1 MIRKDFAGLNGFVW
15 WVGVVEDRNDPLKL
29 GHCRVRI
36 IGWHPEEKSLL
47 PTKDLPWSQTLQSVN
62 SPNSY
67 SVPRE
72 GEWVMGYF
80 MDGELANKPVVMGVF
95 PGIQM
100 YNNDPSKGFND
111 PRTAAQKA
119 AGPQIPAGTQDRFV
133 GQPTN
138 SPLARGEV
146 SKSMIHITNNQR
158 AHVCDIT
165 TELQKNSALARAKFS
180 SFLQAVRK
188 QLRALLA
195 ALGLEPSGEISKL
208 VSLAKA
214 IVRELKNINKIL
226 KEILDLSRVLIDFAR
241 KVRAMIDYILGLPAK
256 LLAMFR
262 ECLAEFLSALA
273 NGFKDLFALGS
284 GSETDVSAL
293 IKEIE
298 LATNEAKQI
307 ISNSATIAA
316 VPAAIIGILA
326 TPASAADVQAAG
338 NTLTSYIATNS
349 TSSSEAANT
358 YGYTSSTA
366 SSP

>member
-29 GHCRVRI
+29 GQCRVRI
-36 IGWHPEEKSLL
+36 IGWHPEEKSLM
-47 PTKDLPWSQTLQSVN
+47 PTRDLPWAQTLQSVN

-100 YNNDPSKGFND
+100 KNNDPSKGFND
-111 PRTAAQKA
+111 PRTPAQKA
-119 AGPQIPAGTQDRFV
+119 AGPQIPAGTEDRVV

-146 SKSMIHITNNQR
+146 SKSMIHITNNKR
-158 AHVCDIT
+158 VHVCDIT
-165 TELQKNSALARAKFS
+165 SELQKNSALARAKFS
-180 SFLQAVRK
+180 SVIQWVRK
-188 QLRALLA
+188 QIRALLA
-195 ALGLEPSGEISKL
+195 ALGLEPSGEVSKL

-214 IVRELKNINKIL
+214 LVRELKNINKIL
-226 KEILDLSRVLIDFAR
+226 KEILDLSKVIIDFAK
-241 KVRAMIDYILGLPAK
+241 KVRAMIDYILSLPAK

-262 ECLAEFLSALA
+262 ECLTEFLNALA
-273 NGFKDLFALGS
+273 TGFKDLFALGS
-284 GSETDVSAL
+284 GSSNDTSAL
-293 IKEIE
+293 IKELE
-298 LATNEAKQI
+298 LAADETKKI
-307 ISNSATIAA
+307 ISNSATLAA
-316 VPAAIIGILA
+316 VPAAIVGVLS
-326 TPASAADVQAAG
+326 TPASAEDVAAVG
-338 NTLTSYIATNS
+338 NTVTDFIS
-349 TSSSEAANT
+349 TSSTPPDEAANT
-358 YGYTSSTA
+358 YGYSTSSA